1 LEYENEMEQEIN
13 DLKQRNNEYVDE
25 LSDLKVN
32 PNL

>member
-1 LEYENEMEQEIN
+1 MEQEIN